1 MPLLIGFLLFFS
13 TWQASDPL
21 LERGK
26 LITRNATVSI
36 YSNGIL
42 EPIRA
47 TNEQIGGEIDLDKKS
62 FNFRIQTPAFVFPS
76 KLMERH
82 VNEEYLETHR
92 FPEANFSGN
101 FPEIIDLNQDGDY
114 EITAMGELQVHGI
127 TKARTIKGTV
137 SVLNGELS
145 LKSQFIIVFQDHGI
159 KIPTLFFNDY
169 ATQVEV
175 TVSGELSKFNTPES
189 HNASSNKRP

>member
-1 MPLLIGFLLFFS
+1 MPLLIGFILFFS
-13 TWQASDPL
+13 SWQWADTL
-21 LERGK
+21 EERGK
-26 LITRNATVSI
+26 LITRNASVSI

-47 TNEQIGGEIDLDKKS
+47 TNDQIGGEIDLDNKS
-62 FNFRIQTPAFVFPS
+62 FSFRIKTPAFVFPS

-82 VNEEYLETHR
+82 VNEEYLETHL

-114 EITAMGELQVHGI
+114 DITAIGELQIHGV

-137 SVLNGELS
+137 SVINGELK

-175 TVSGELSKFNTPES
+175 TVSGELAKFSGAES
-189 HNASSNKRP
+189 HNSSSNKLP

>member
-13 TWQASDPL
+13 PWQLADTL
-21 LERGK
+21 EERGK

-36 YSNGIL
+36 YSNGVL

-47 TNEQIGGEIDLDKKS
+47 TNEQIGGEIDLDNKS
-62 FNFRIQTPAFVFPS
+62 FSFRIKTPAFVFPS

-82 VNEEYLETHR
+82 VNEEYLETHL
-92 FPEANFSGN
+92 FPEANFNGN

-114 EITAMGELQVHGI
+114 EITAIGELQVHGV

-137 SVLNGELS
+137 SVLNGELT
-145 LKSQFIIVFQDHGI
+145 LKSQFVIVFQDHGI
-159 KIPTLFFNDY
+159 KIPTLFFTDY

-175 TVSGELSKFNTPES
+175 TVMGELAKFSQPES
-189 HNASSNKRP
+189 YNSSSNK

>member
-13 TWQASDPL
+13 SWQWVDTL
-21 LERGK
+21 EERGK
-26 LITRNATVSI
+26 LITRNASVSI
-36 YSNGIL
+36 YSNGVL

-47 TNEQIGGEIDLDKKS
+47 TNEQIGGEIDLENKS
-62 FNFRIQTPAFVFPS
+62 FNFTIKTPAFVFPS

-82 VNEEYLETHR
+82 VNEEYLETHI
-92 FPEANFSGN
+92 FPEASFSGN
-101 FPEIIDLNQDGDY
+101 FPEVIDLNQDGDY
-114 EITAMGELQVHGI
+114 EITAIGDLQVHGV

-137 SVLNGELS
+137 SVLSGELS
-145 LKSQFIIVFQDHGI
+145 LKSQFIIVFQDHSI

-175 TVSGELSKFNTPES
+175 TVSGELTKFATPES
-189 HNASSNKRP
+189 HNASSKNQP